1 MLIICGKSASGK
13 DTIKRELISKHGF
26 KGIVTYTT
34 RPPRKGEQD
43 GVDYHFVSNE
53 EFQMMVNSGFFLEWK
68 EYDTVN
74 GTWYYG
80 SALNDYDGATKN
92 TVVILTPSGYLDFL
106 NRSGNSENH
115 LCIYLYANLATIR
128 KRLKS
133 RGDNKEEAERRIS
146 KDNED
151 FREFSNIAHK
161 IVYNNDGAK
170 TKDVVEK
177 ILSDK
182 YWEE

>member
-68 EYDTVN
+68 
-74 GTWYYG
+74 
-80 SALNDYDGATKN
+80 
-92 TVVILTPSGYLDFL
+92 
-106 NRSGNSENH
+106 RS
-115 LCIYLYANLATIR
+115 
-128 KRLKS
+128 
-133 RGDNKEEAERRIS
+133 AER
-146 KDNED
+146 
-151 FREFSNIAHK
+151 
-161 IVYNNDGAK
+161 
-170 TKDVVEK
+170 
-177 ILSDK
+177 
-182 YWEE
+182 